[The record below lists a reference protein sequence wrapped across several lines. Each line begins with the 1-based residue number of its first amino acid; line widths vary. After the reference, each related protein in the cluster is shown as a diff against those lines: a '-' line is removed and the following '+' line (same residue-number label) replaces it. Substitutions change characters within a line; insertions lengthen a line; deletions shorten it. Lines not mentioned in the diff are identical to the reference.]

1 MGVSIPGNP
10 GHLGMT
16 LNVPYCSDVT
26 ITIVEL
32 SAANYFN
39 YTCTADRLVLMQS
52 LRRAAGSLQNR
63 LAHFALCRL
72 TVLFSLMTF
81 PYAFLFD
88 LHIFGHS
95 QFLHKLVPTEN
106 LLSIHTFTVAVTG
119 HWAVGL
125 TDR

>member
-16 LNVPYCSDVT
+16 LNVPYYSDVT

-39 YTCTADRLVLMQS
+39 STCTVNRLVLMQS
-52 LRRAAGSLQNR
+52 LRRAAGKSSEQTGT
-63 LAHFALCRL
+63 FCTVPL
-72 TVLFSLMTF
+72 TVLFSLMVF